1 MEPVLFYGIPHGCSF
16 GSIVALEWLGQPY
29 RLCRIDMMDPAV
41 TQAYR
46 RLNPAAKTPA
56 LVLADGSL
64 LTESLAIL
72 NHLAARD
79 LGRRLT
85 FAQGTPAFDRVNRM
99 MAFLVTGL
107 FAAFSPGWAAFKL
120 GADQQDRI
128 AFLRGM
134 ARSEAAKCYAR
145 LEALLADRAWLVGD
159 GRTIADG
166 YLAGIA
172 RWGEDLGLFDLAR
185 EYPNLHAH
193 LERLR
198 ADPAVAFAQAIE
210 DGRPAV
216 TSGGFLGEVALSRLE
231 WSEGKDRIVV
241 A

>member
-1 MEPVLFYGIPHGCSF
+1 MEPVLFYGVPHGCSF
-16 GSIVALEWLGQPY
+16 GSIVALEWLGPPY
-29 RLCRIDMMDPAV
+29 RLCRIDMLDPAV
-41 TQAYR
+41 MQAYR

-79 LGRRLT
+79 LDRRLT
-85 FAQGTPAFDRVNRM
+85 FAQGTPEFDRVNRM

-120 GADQQDRI
+120 GADQEDKI

-134 ARSEAAKCYAR
+134 ARSEAAECYAR
-145 LEALLADRAWLVGD
+145 LDALLADRAWVAGE

-172 RWGEDLGLFDLAR
+172 RWGEDLGLFDLAA
-185 EYPNLHAH
+185 EYPALHGY

-198 ADPAVAFAQAIE
+198 ADPAVVFARAIE
-210 DGRPAV
+210 DGGPAV
-216 TSGGFLGEVALSRLE
+216 TSGGFLGHVPLDQVDLRRQA
-231 WSEGKDRIVV
+231 

>member
-1 MEPVLFYGIPHGCSF
+1 MLDRAVMQAFT
-16 GSIVALEWLGQPY
+16 
-29 RLCRIDMMDPAV
+29 RI
-41 TQAYR
+41 
-46 RLNPAAKTPA
+46 NPQAKTPA
-56 LVLADGSL
+56 LLLENGTV

-79 LGRRLT
+79 LGAGLT
-85 FAQGTPAFDRVNRM
+85 HAQGTPAFDAVNRM

-120 GADQQDRI
+120 GAGEVEKV
-128 AFLRGM
+128 AFLRRM
-134 ARSEAAKCYAR
+134 ARDGAAKCYAR
-145 LEALLADRAWLVGD
+145 LDALLAGRPWLVGTH
-159 GRTIADG
+159 RTIADG

-172 RWGEDLGLFDLAR
+172 RWGEDLGLFELAR

-198 ADPAVAFAQAIE
+198 ADPAVAAGQFRGQV
-210 DGRPAV
+210 P
-216 TSGGFLGEVALSRLE
+216 LGEIETRHSA
-231 WSEGKDRIVV
+231 